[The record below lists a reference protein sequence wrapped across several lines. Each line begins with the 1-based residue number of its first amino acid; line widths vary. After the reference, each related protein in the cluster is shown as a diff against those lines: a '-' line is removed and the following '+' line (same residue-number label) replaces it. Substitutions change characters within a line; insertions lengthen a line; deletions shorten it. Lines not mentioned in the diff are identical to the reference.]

1 MSILLYSL
9 IINVSNIFILFYFL
23 GKLRA
28 SSDIKKY
35 ASYYYFPN
43 GFSFPVRHCIVV
55 ITLRICQ
62 SYLTDLLWSFSSS
75 DIPTKVKRRKKKSI
89 IFWFPGVPESSL
101 VSQKELFPSKAKAS
115 LLSISSL

>member
-1 MSILLYSL
+1 M
-9 IINVSNIFILFYFL
+9 LFYFL

-43 GFSFPVRHCIVV
+43 VFSFPVQHCIVV

-62 SYLTDLLWSFSSS
+62 SYLTDLLWSFNSS
-75 DIPTKVKRRKKKSI
+75 DIPTKVKRKKKI
-89 IFWFPGVPESSL
+89 HYFLVPGSPRIQPSQPERV
-101 VSQKELFPSKAKAS
+101 VSF
-115 LLSISSL
+115 